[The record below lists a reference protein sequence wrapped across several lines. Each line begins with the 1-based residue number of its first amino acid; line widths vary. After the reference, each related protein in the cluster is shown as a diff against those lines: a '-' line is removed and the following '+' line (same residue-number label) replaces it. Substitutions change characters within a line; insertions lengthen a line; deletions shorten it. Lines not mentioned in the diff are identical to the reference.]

1 MLKITELMPQLQ
13 NLYGRQSRAID
24 TGNGV
29 GWADTY
35 TADGSYSSP
44 SYEKAFVGTEELI
57 EFGNSFPVRSP
68 GAKHL
73 ALNFHVVEQTEEGAE
88 VILNFVVVQGE
99 PGKECTILRTVTAFD
114 SIRIIDG
121 EPRLSSRRIEF

>member
-1 MLKITELMPQLQ
+1 MKLTELLPLLQ
-13 NLYGRQSRAID
+13 NLYGRQCRAID
-24 TGNGV
+24 TGDGE

-35 TADGSYSSP
+35 TSDGSYNSP
-44 SYEKAFVGTEELI
+44 SYETAFTGTEQLI

-73 ALNFHVVEQTEEGAE
+73 ALNFHVVSQTDSTAE

-99 PGKECTILRTVTAFD
+99 PGQECTILRTVTAFD
-114 SIRIIDG
+114 DVRIENG
-121 EPRLSSRRIEF
+121 EPRLASRRIEF